1 MFFKETL
8 EAHRL
13 LTGGIAEGGEGGLL
27 LACWTP
33 HWPIMIQAQPCH
45 GSMSLGKTF
54 NSYSACF
61 LLEVWVETL
70 ENGIRLSNISVK
82 MKRSNL
88 SH

>member
-1 MFFKETL
+1 MFFKETQ
-8 EAHRL
+8 EAQRL

-70 ENGIRLSNISVK
+70 ENGIRLPAIK
-82 MKRSNL
+82 QHL
-88 SH
+88 IQDEEI

>member
-8 EAHRL
+8 EANRL
-13 LTGGIAEGGEGGLL
+13 LTGGIAERGEGGLL

-54 NSYSACF
+54 NSYSAFF

-70 ENGIRLSNISVK
+70 ENGKIRLPAIK
-82 MKRSNL
+82 QHL
-88 SH
+88 SQDEEI

>member
-1 MFFKETL
+1 MILKETL

-70 ENGIRLSNISVK
+70 ENGIRLPVIK
-82 MKRSNL
+82 QHL
-88 SH
+88 SQDEEI